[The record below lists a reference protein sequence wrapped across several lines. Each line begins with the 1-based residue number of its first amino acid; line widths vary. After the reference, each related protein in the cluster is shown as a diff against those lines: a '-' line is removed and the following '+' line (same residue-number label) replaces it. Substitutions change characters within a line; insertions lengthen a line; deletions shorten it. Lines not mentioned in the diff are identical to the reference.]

1 MSWIVWCSA
10 LAAPLLEA
18 LVRVAEETYWD
29 TAPIRERPYEVGL
42 AELGLLTSER
52 MLEVYKSA
60 RLPETLSHCGNAHR
74 APPLPSLPLRSELSS
89 VSAVEDGVFA
99 WLFGE
104 LLLYGAAFICGI
116 VTAALVTVTQ
126 GDFEGGCILYG
137 EGSWNVTGRAL
148 GVASFGSSTHC
159 NFVDFVSL
167 LVAIY
172 CFCTVFYF
180 IYTICLEETARG
192 SRWLKACL
200 VVSIIFLFLLLVC
213 GCLIRVG
220 FSTFCQSVV
229 KEAQIKS
236 CSEAEKV
243 KWTPPFHG
251 TSFNQN
257 FSSAETATW
266 VNFFLWVVILSLL
279 AVQWR
284 KGSSIRL
291 LSGTD
296 PEWSTEASGPV
307 SETERLIASQP
318 RP

>member
-1 MSWIVWCSA
+1 MACS
-10 LAAPLLEA
+10 
-18 LVRVAEETYWD
+18 
-29 TAPIRERPYEVGL
+29 
-42 AELGLLTSER
+42 
-52 MLEVYKSA
+52 
-60 RLPETLSHCGNAHR
+60 
-74 APPLPSLPLRSELSS
+74 
-89 VSAVEDGVFA
+89 A
-99 WLFGE
+99 WLFVE

-126 GDFEGGCILYG
+126 GDFKGGCILYG
-137 EGSWNVTGRAL
+137 QGSWNVTGQAL
-148 GVASFGSSTHC
+148 GVASFGNSSHC

-172 CFCTVFYF
+172 CFCTIFYF
-180 IYTICLEETARG
+180 NLPPSAWRRPPGSSSHPNNALVGGQSGHFKPLIPVGEEELTGPWRERHSPDETSAVYPSPVRLPDWRIPSSGFCVRRYRVNGKVCVDRG
-192 SRWLKACL
+192 SRWLTACL
-200 VVSIIFLFLLLVC
+200 VVSVVFLFLLLVC

-220 FSTFCQSVV
+220 FSTFCQSVI
-229 KEAQIKS
+229 KEARIKS

-243 KWTPPFHG
+243 KWTPLFHG

-284 KGSSIRL
+284 KGSSVRL

-296 PEWSTEASGPV
+296 PEWSTAVAGSPEASGPV